1 MSNNKRAKTK
11 NTSKKQKG
19 GGSTDYAGLWY
30 SPYADPAQLS
40 RFTLKYIDQA
50 PMFHPLETGT
60 IIPTGTSGII
70 PTGTYYD
77 AVAPLTLQNS
87 IGPPVAQY
95 AQFGGKKQSN
105 VSKQKHYLTTSGK
118 VITNPWI
125 AHVFKFADEHGLK
138 YSQALKHPDITKTY
152 SKKI

>member
-1 MSNNKRAKTK
+1 MSNNKRTK
-11 NTSKKQKG
+11 KPTKKQKG

-30 SPYADPAQLS
+30 APSADPAQLS

-50 PMFHPLETGT
+50 PMFNPLETGT

-77 AVAPLTLQNS
+77 AVALLTLQNS

-95 AQFGGKKQSN
+95 AQFGG
-105 VSKQKHYLTTSGK
+105 QKTKSQTYITPTGK
-118 VITNPWI
+118 ITNNPWI
-125 AHVFKFADEHGLK
+125 AHVYQFAKENGIK
-138 YSQALKHPDITKTY
+138 YNQALQHKNIKNNY
-152 SKKI
+152 VKKV